1 MAEGFLEHSVE
12 DSSDRFS
19 ARNSQNRIE
28 TGISHESHLPRFC
41 LALSATRKLSRSRP
55 VVRFRAICSTAS
67 AFLLA
72 AAMASA
78 QTATI
83 NYAATEQTIR
93 GFGGSTGFQPALTSA
108 EAETIFGTGSG
119 QLGLSLLRVR
129 IDDSS
134 TTGGSNWA
142 QSLSDGQLASAQGAT
157 VFASPWSPP
166 AAWKSNGST
175 IMGSLLPADYAA
187 YANYLNLFT
196 AYMKAGGVDLYA
208 ISMQNEPDA
217 NVTYDSCV
225 WTAAQ
230 MDTWIAGNAS
240 VLTTKLIMPES
251 ESFTTSYSDP
261 ALDDSSA
268 VNYISIVG
276 GHLYGASP
284 FYYTNAEN
292 KGKDVWMTEHYLNPS
307 TGAEPDMADAIT
319 MAEEIHNS
327 MTVGEYNAYVWWW
340 IEDEPSESSYIGMVD
355 VNDNVTFYGL
365 ALGQFA
371 KYIRP
376 GYAMVS
382 ATNTPSS
389 GVYVSAYKGDGNYVI
404 VAINSNS
411 SATSLP
417 VAITGAT
424 VTSFTPYQTT
434 ATESMAELSAIGVS
448 GDAFTYSLPAQ
459 SITTFVGTASTTP
472 GISLSPSASNLSIA
486 PGASGTDTITV
497 TDLNGF
503 SGSVTLAISGLPSG
517 VTAKIGTNPTAG
529 TSVLTFTASTAA
541 NYGTSTITVT
551 GTSGSVTATTTIL
564 LTVPSPCTQTAITPY
579 IQVNE
584 GAWQQVTAVTVASGN
599 AVNIG
604 PQPIGG
610 TWAWTGPGGFT
621 STSREIDGIPLTT
634 GVDTFVATYTNSS
647 GCPTTQAF
655 TITVTGG
662 TSGSFTLAPSAAT
675 LSVAQGSSATDTITV
690 TDVSGFTGS
699 VTLAASGLPSGV
711 TAAFGTNPTA
721 GSSVVTFTASSTA
734 TAGSSTVTITGTSSS
749 LTASTTIAL
758 TVTGS
763 GACTPTVIVPYI
775 SVSGT
780 WAQETSA
787 TVTSTTT
794 VVDLGPQPVSGGTW
808 AWTGPNGFTSTARQI
823 NSIALSAGANV
834 YTATYTNASGCKS
847 MQAFTVTVTSSTG
860 SFSLARSAS
869 ALSLAQGAS
878 GTDTITVTDVSPFN
892 GSVTL
897 AASGLPTGVTA
908 SFATNPTTGSSV
920 LTLTA
925 SSTATVGTSTVTIT
939 GTSGS
944 LSATTII
951 TLTVSPAQTGS
962 FTLSASGAL
971 SVVQGSST
979 TLTITVTD
987 VSPFNGA
994 VTITYPGSSGSPVPV
1009 TISGCGSPIT
1019 GNGSCVLTITASST
1033 ATVGSTTFI
1042 VTGTSGTLSASTTIA
1057 LTVSPAT
1064 SGAKCTVDYVITPQN
1079 STAFGAA
1086 ITLVNNSST
1095 AWTSWTLTWAF
1106 ANGQT
1111 VSSLWN
1117 GNETQSGAN
1126 VTVTNESYNGSVAA
1140 GGSLTG
1146 VGFNGTW
1153 NGATNAIPTAF
1164 SINGTACTVN

>member
-541 NYGTSTITVT
+541 SYGTSTITVT

-734 TAGSSTVTITGTSSS
+734 TAGSSTVTITGTSGSLTASSTIALTVVAKPPPSFTLAPSAATLSVAQGSSATDTITVTDVSGFTGSVTLAASGLPSGVTAGFGTNPTSGSSVVTFTASSTATAGSSTVTITGTSSS

-834 YTATYTNASGCKS
+834 YTATYTNTSSCKS
-847 MQAFTVTVTSSTG
+847 TQAFTITVSSTG
-860 SFSLARSAS
+860 TPGFTLAPSAAS
-869 ALSLAQGAS
+869 LSLTQGKTA
-878 GTDTITVTDVSPFN
+878 TDTITVTDVN
-892 GSVTL
+892 GFTGAVTF
-897 AASGLPTGVTA
+897 AASGLPSGVTA
-908 SFATNPTTGSSV
+908 AFSGGT

-925 SSTATVGTSTVTIT
+925 SATATVGSSTITIT

-944 LSATTII
+944 TSAT
-951 TLTVSPAQTGS
+951 
-962 FTLSASGAL
+962 
-971 SVVQGSST
+971 
-979 TLTITVTD
+979 
-987 VSPFNGA
+987 
-994 VTITYPGSSGSPVPV
+994 
-1009 TISGCGSPIT
+1009 
-1019 GNGSCVLTITASST
+1019 
-1033 ATVGSTTFI
+1033 
-1042 VTGTSGTLSASTTIA
+1042 TTIA
-1057 LTVSPAT
+1057 LTVSS
-1064 SGAKCTVDYVITPQN
+1064 SGTTGGGCTIDYTISPQN
-1079 STAFGAA
+1079 STSFGAA
-1086 ITLVNNSST
+1086 ITIVNNGST
-1095 AWTSWTLTWAF
+1095 ALSSWTLTWSF

-1111 VSSLWN
+1111 VTSLWN

-1126 VTVTNESYNGSVAA
+1126 VTVTNESYNGSIAA
-1140 GGSLTG
+1140 GGSYTG

-1153 NGATNAIPTAF
+1153 NGTTNAIPTAF
-1164 SINGTACTVN
+1164 TLNGTACTVN

>member
-1 MAEGFLEHSVE
+1 MM
-12 DSSDRFS
+12 
-19 ARNSQNRIE
+19 
-28 TGISHESHLPRFC
+28 
-41 LALSATRKLSRSRP
+41 
-55 VVRFRAICSTAS
+55 RFRTSCIVAS
-67 AFLLA
+67 SILLA
-72 AAMASA
+72 AAVAGA

-83 NYAATEQTIR
+83 NYGTTEQTIR

-108 EAETIFGTGSG
+108 EAATIFGTGSG
-119 QLGLSLLRVR
+119 QLGLSLLRLR

-225 WTAAQ
+225 WTGAQ

-261 ALDDSSA
+261 ALDDPSA

-284 FYYTNAEN
+284 SYYTNAES

-340 IEDEPSESSYIGMVD
+340 IEDEPSENSYIGMVD

-371 KYIRP
+371 KYVRP
-376 GYAMVS
+376 GYVMVS

-389 GVYVSAYKGDGNYVI
+389 GVYVSAYKGSGNYVI

-434 ATESMAELSAIGVS
+434 ATESMAELSAIS
-448 GDAFTYSLPAQ
+448 LSSDAFTYSLPAQ

-503 SGSVTLAISGLPSG
+503 SGSVTLAVSGLPSG

-584 GAWQQVTAVTVASGN
+584 GAWQEVTAVTVASGN

-604 PQPIGG
+604 PQPISG

-662 TSGSFTLAPSAAT
+662 TSGFTLAPSAT
-675 LSVAQGSSATDTITV
+675 TVALTQGKTATDTITV
-690 TDVSGFTGS
+690 TDVGTFTGS

-711 TAAFGTNPTA
+711 TGVWGTNPTT
-721 GSSVVTFTASSTA
+721 GKSVLTLTATSTA
-734 TAGSSTVTITGTSSS
+734 TTGAFTVTITGTSG
-749 LTASTTIAL
+749 STTATTSFTL
-758 TVTGS
+758 N
-763 GACTPTVIVPYI
+763 
-775 SVSGT
+775 VS
-780 WAQETSA
+780 AA
-787 TVTSTTT
+787 T
-794 VVDLGPQPVSGGTW
+794 
-808 AWTGPNGFTSTARQI
+808 GFTLAASPT
-823 NSIALSAGANV
+823 ALSVTQGK
-834 YTATYTNASGCKS
+834 TATDA
-847 MQAFTVTVTSSTG
+847 
-860 SFSLARSAS
+860 
-869 ALSLAQGAS
+869 
-878 GTDTITVTDVSPFN
+878 ITVTDLGGFT

-897 AASGLPTGVTA
+897 AATGLPTGVTVA
-908 SFATNPTTGSSV
+908 YGTNPTTTTSV
-920 LTLTA
+920 LTFTA
-925 SSTATVGTSTVTIT
+925 SASATVGTSTVTIT

-944 LSATTII
+944 TTATTTIALTVAGSGFTLAPSVSALSVTQGNTATDTITVTDTGSFTGSVTLVATGLPSGVTATFGTNPTTGSSLLTLAASSTATTGTFTVSITGTSGTITVSTPI
-951 TLTVSPAQTGS
+951 TLTVSPLGI
-962 FTLSASGAL
+962 SGFACHI
-971 SVVQGSST
+971 GYAISSQWAGG
-979 TLTITVTD
+979 
-987 VSPFNGA
+987 FGAA
-994 VTITYPGSSGSPVPV
+994 VTI
-1009 TISGCGSPIT
+1009 
-1019 GNGSCVLTITASST
+1019 NN
-1033 ATVGSTTFI
+1033 
-1042 VTGTSGTLSASTTIA
+1042 TGT
-1057 LTVSPAT
+1057 
-1064 SGAKCTVDYVITPQN
+1064 
-1079 STAFGAA
+1079 AA
-1086 ITLVNNSST
+1086 ISN
-1095 AWTSWTLTWAF
+1095 WTLTWSF

-1111 VSSLWN
+1111 ISQVWN
-1117 GNETQSGAN
+1117 GNVVQSGAN
-1126 VTVTNESYNGSVAA
+1126 VTVTNMSYNGSIPA
-1140 GGSLTG
+1140 GGSYSG
-1146 VGFNGTW
+1146 MGFNGTW
-1153 NGATNAIPTAF
+1153 NNATNAVPTSFAV
-1164 SINGTACTVN
+1164 NGTVCK

>member
-1 MAEGFLEHSVE
+1 
-12 DSSDRFS
+12 
-19 ARNSQNRIE
+19 
-28 TGISHESHLPRFC
+28 
-41 LALSATRKLSRSRP
+41 
-55 VVRFRAICSTAS
+55 VRFRAICSTAS

-541 NYGTSTITVT
+541 SYGTSTITVT

-823 NSIALSAGANV
+823 NNIVLSAGANV

-847 MQAFTVTVTSSTG
+847 TQVFTITAPGGGSLTLTPASTGVNVAQGASVTDAITATGATGSVTYTAKATGTGVTATIAGGVLTVTASATAPTGASTVTVTGTSGTLTASTVITVNVMTTGGG
-860 SFSLARSAS
+860 SLTLTPASAS
-869 ALSLAQGAS
+869 VTVAQGAS
-878 GTDTITVTDVSPFN
+878 VTDAITP
-892 GSVTL
+892 
-897 AASGLPTGVTA
+897 SGGNETVITYTATATGAGVTA
-908 SFATNPTTGSSV
+908 NVAGGV
-920 LTLTA
+920 LTVTA
-925 SSTATVGTSTVTIT
+925 SATATVGTSTVT
-939 GTSGS
+939 
-944 LSATTII
+944 
-951 TLTVSPAQTGS
+951 
-962 FTLSASGAL
+962 
-971 SVVQGSST
+971 
-979 TLTITVTD
+979 
-987 VSPFNGA
+987 
-994 VTITYPGSSGSPVPV
+994 
-1009 TISGCGSPIT
+1009 
-1019 GNGSCVLTITASST
+1019 
-1033 ATVGSTTFI
+1033 
-1042 VTGTSGTLSASTTIA
+1042 VTGTSGTLTATTVISV
-1057 LTVSPAT
+1057 TVT
-1064 SGAKCTVDYVITPQN
+1064 KTGGSGGCTIDYTISPQN
-1079 STAFGAA
+1079 STSFGGA
-1086 ITLVNNSST
+1086 ITIVNNGST
-1095 AWTSWTLTWAF
+1095 ALSSWTLTWSF

-1117 GNETQSGAN
+1117 GNEIQSGAN
-1126 VTVTNESYNGSVAA
+1126 VTVTNESYNGSIAA
-1140 GGSLTG
+1140 GGSYTG

-1153 NGATNAIPTAF
+1153 NGVTNAIPTSF
-1164 SINGTACTVN
+1164 SLNGTACTVN